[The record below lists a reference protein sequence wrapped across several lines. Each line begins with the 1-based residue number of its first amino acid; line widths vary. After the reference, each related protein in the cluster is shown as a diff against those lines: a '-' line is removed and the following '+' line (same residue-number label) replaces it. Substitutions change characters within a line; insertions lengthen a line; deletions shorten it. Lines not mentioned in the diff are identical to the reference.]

1 MSTQM
6 HIAIKDKLRILVQ
19 QRRKRTACYRFLR
32 GIASAL
38 VFAALAGCSMQAK
51 IIQSRHW
58 DLNETIR
65 QTKEQQLLLN
75 MVRMR
80 YEETPYFLQL
90 SSITTSFS
98 AGANAG
104 IQASL
109 PSGGSAPNIYTPSA
123 GFSYSET
130 PTVTWSIPDSSKMLA
145 RFYAPIGTNQLTV
158 LAQSGF
164 DLVDV
169 FTIGARKVNALRNRE
184 FSFKDGLLV
193 PPDYDDFLEALR
205 LMKELTRDGLADTT
219 HSLNAKYGGVTLPI
233 AQMEPRGVA
242 EGLSIGQLYLSRE
255 PGQATPLQA
264 IKPLHLRFT
273 KQSDDDPR
281 AKRLREL
288 LNLRPDL
295 YSFPILDVTDVSPEG
310 LRSLDGKLAQVF
322 DPDEKLAHI
331 MFTNRSVVEILQLAA
346 AYVSVPQGDIEKGVV
361 RNRDLGSHVMMNV
374 LSSQTE
380 PADAWL
386 KVQYQGTWFYVPST
400 DLDSRS
406 SFAFLSAL
414 FASVVGDVPG
424 AKPVLTLPVN

>member
-1 MSTQM
+1 
-6 HIAIKDKLRILVQ
+6 
-19 QRRKRTACYRFLR
+19 
-32 GIASAL
+32 
-38 VFAALAGCSMQAK
+38 
-51 IIQSRHW
+51 
-58 DLNETIR
+58 
-65 QTKEQQLLLN
+65 
-75 MVRMR
+75 
-80 YEETPYFLQL
+80 
-90 SSITTSFS
+90 
-98 AGANAG
+98 
-104 IQASL
+104 
-109 PSGGSAPNIYTPSA
+109 
-123 GFSYSET
+123 
-130 PTVTWSIPDSSKMLA
+130 MLA

-205 LMKELTRDGLADTT
+205 LVKELTREGLADTT
-219 HSLNAKYGGVTLPI
+219 YSLNAKYGGVTLPI
-233 AQMEPRGVA
+233 TQMEPRGVA
-242 EGLSIGQLYLSRE
+242 EGLAIGQLYLSRE

-380 PADAWL
+380 PADVWL
-386 KVQYQGTWFYVPST
+386 KVQYRGTWFYVPST

-424 AKPVLTLPVN
+424 AEPVLTLPVN